1 MQHTD
6 KNYENQINL
15 INENLVKMGS
25 ILEQQF
31 SDALKVVASRDQNL
45 ANKVIEKDD
54 LINQLNHDILSLI
67 HISEPTRPY

>member
-54 LINQLNHDILSLI
+54 LIKLFNKVDG
-67 HISEPTRPY
+67 RD